1 MKKIEVVAGVIFNN
15 LGEVLITKR
24 KLSKTNGGKWEF
36 PGGKIEK
43 NENEKD
49 ALTRELKEEL
59 NIEVEIVEKLM
70 TTKSRDS
77 RIILHSF
84 KVILLKNEIVLN
96 EHDEYKWL
104 KIKDLSNYSFTEA
117 DLKILEF
124 LILNYKS

>member
-59 NIEVEIVEKLM
+59 NIEVEIVEKLL